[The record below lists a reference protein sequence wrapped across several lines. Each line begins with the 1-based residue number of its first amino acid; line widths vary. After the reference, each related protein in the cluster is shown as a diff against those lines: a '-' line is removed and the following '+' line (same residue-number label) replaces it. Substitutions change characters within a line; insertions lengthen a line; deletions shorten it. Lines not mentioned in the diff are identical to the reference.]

1 MKRHP
6 GRRRF
11 LQFFTALGSA
21 TLIRPEPAKA
31 QSTEACGPTEQ
42 DAKGPFFVDDTP
54 VVADLNRWGKPG
66 EPAKIFGRVM
76 DAATPDRPVAGV
88 KIELWQT
95 DGEGRYHPEDNGPAA
110 DYADQELDLRGT
122 ILADSDGRY
131 EVASLVP
138 GEYAPRPLH
147 IHYQLS
153 APGYRTLVT
162 QIYVTDGEPVPGGP
176 CRSTQVDRSNGM
188 AEIAVP
194 DILMVR
200 T

>member
-11 LQFFTALGSA
+11 LQFFSALGGAALAGSKRA
-21 TLIRPEPAKA
+21 EA
-31 QSTEACGPTEQ
+31 QNADECGPTRR
-42 DAKGPFFVDDTP
+42 DAKGPFFVDDMP
-54 VVADLNRWGKPG
+54 VVENLNRWGKPG
-66 EPAKIFGRVM
+66 EPMKISGRVV
-76 DAATPDRPVAGV
+76 DANAPNRPVAGV

-95 DGEGRYHPEDNGPAA
+95 DGEGRYHPEDNGPASRYE
-110 DYADQELDLRGT
+110 DRELDLRGT
-122 ILADSDGRY
+122 ILADSEGRY
-131 EVASLVP
+131 EVVSLFP
-138 GEYAPRPLH
+138 GEYDPRPRH

-162 QIYVTDGEPVPGGP
+162 QIYVSDGEAVPGGP
-176 CRSTQVDRSNGM
+176 CRSTRVIRSGGS

-200 T
+200 A